1 VPGSL
6 VLVGAGDIA
15 QCGSPGAEATARLL
29 DQIDGT
35 VFTAGDNAYPNGSNR
50 DFTNCYEPTWG
61 RHRERTF
68 PTAGNHDYETSGADP
83 YFSYFGE
90 MAGTAGQGY
99 YVYFVG
105 PWRIIALNSEVGV
118 RAGSFQYL
126 WLRNELMR
134 NAVPCTAA
142 IWHRPLFTSGPNR
155 DNPDMRDIFRLLHDF
170 RAEIVINGHDHMYE
184 RFAPQDADGGLD
196 PVRGQ
201 FTGHAFEQQHGCAG
215 LLQSHGVGAHLPRL
229 GFLTALNLVTTEDIH
244 RLRRQPQV
252 RAYRHAALGQLA
264 NRLGQP
270 GRAFQFDHMGTGL
283 HQCGAVVQ
291 GLFEGGVGHKGQ
303 VGEDQC
309 APVAAFDAG
318 GVVGHIAHADR
329 QGAVMALQNHT
340 QGVAHQQYINPGLAG
355 GLGEGGVIAGQH
367 GDFLAALL
375 EAVQGGQGYIRH
387 ENCPHS
393 GIQSAVA
400 LPQVGLHWPR
410 IAPVRG
416 NGTPIVLMG
425 RLEVNCRC
433 YRPVTGVTANKTCC
447 ARLCAMK
454 SRFNATRLCAPD
466 LRRGRRRAVR

>member
-196 PVRGQ
+196 PVRGIRQ
-201 FTGHAFEQQHGCAG
+201 FTVGTG
-215 LLQSHGVGAHLPRL
+215 GVPLYDAPG
-229 GFLTALNLVTTEDIH
+229 
-244 RLRRQPQV
+244 
-252 RAYRHAALGQLA
+252 RHANSEIVLKSWGVLRLALH
-264 NRLGQP
+264 
-270 GRAFQFDHMGTGL
+270 D
-283 HQCGAVVQ
+283 
-291 GLFEGGVGHKGQ
+291 EGFTW
-303 VGEDQC
+303 DFI
-309 APVAAFDAG
+309 PVA
-318 GVVGHIAHADR
+318 GVSARDSGS
-329 QGAVMALQNHT
+329 
-340 QGVAHQQYINPGLAG
+340 GVCH
-355 GLGEGGVIAGQH
+355 
-367 GDFLAALL
+367 
-375 EAVQGGQGYIRH
+375 
-387 ENCPHS
+387 
-393 GIQSAVA
+393 
-400 LPQVGLHWPR
+400 
-410 IAPVRG
+410 
-416 NGTPIVLMG
+416 
-425 RLEVNCRC
+425 
-433 YRPVTGVTANKTCC
+433 
-447 ARLCAMK
+447 
-454 SRFNATRLCAPD
+454 
-466 LRRGRRRAVR
+466 